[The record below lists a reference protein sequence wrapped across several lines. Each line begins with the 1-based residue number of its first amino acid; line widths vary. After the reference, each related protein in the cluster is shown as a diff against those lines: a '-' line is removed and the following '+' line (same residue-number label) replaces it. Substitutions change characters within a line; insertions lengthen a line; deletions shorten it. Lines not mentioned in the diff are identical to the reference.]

1 MTRLESPKCSVE
13 RWLNCRKIMQMLY
26 LRVSVGDVFIA
37 ASSSLQFRSR
47 FATLLGF
54 PLGIKSRLKGMP
66 AMALDRALLER
77 QLGLAKTRLDKMS
90 SSVNTGD
97 AKGKDQ
103 EKLLRRD
110 PIWRQARAE
119 VRKITNRLNRCADK
133 EALQAEVLARKAAK
147 DAADE

>member
-1 MTRLESPKCSVE
+1 MGIGWRCFHRSQFEFAIPFAVCDTT
-13 RWLNCRKIMQMLY
+13 WLP
-26 LRVSVGDVFIA
+26 
-37 ASSSLQFRSR
+37 
-47 FATLLGF
+47 T
-54 PLGIKSRLKGMP
+54 GIKSRLKGMP

-147 DAADE
+147 EAADE